1 MLGANPCRRRHLAAT
16 FNSACAWTPHR
27 QGRPWLRWRQGVL
40 GTAIVVLATMS
51 IAARWQGIVFLDYS
65 PWQSGP
71 PTPAE
76 VRRKLPIPHML
87 RNFVN
92 ASRAQVVAVLIG
104 EDDRLLVIVGPCS
117 IHDPLAAH
125 EYANRLQQVAL
136 LLRENLFILMRVYL
150 EKPRTSIG
158 WRGLVN
164 DPDLSGADDIER
176 GVALGRRVLLDVNG
190 AGLPAATEFLDP
202 LVAPYLEDL
211 VSWGSI
217 GARTVESPQHRAL
230 AAGLSMPVGF
240 KNTRSGDVQSA
251 VNAVATAALPQRKL
265 TVDDN
270 GRLQLHVAA
279 GNANGHVILRGS
291 KREPNYD
298 NDSVTDAAKRLSRAG
313 FTGARVIVDCTHAN
327 SGKRLE
333 GQLEACRSVAGQ
345 VAAGSEAIGGVMIES
360 FLEAGN
366 QTLEPGVTQRSA
378 LRYGCSVTDPCLD
391 FAATEA
397 LLRELAAAVEER
409 RSANSVSWRE
419 ATENPDGHQGQAD

>member
-1 MLGANPCRRRHLAAT
+1 MLGANPCRRHHVAVT
-16 FNSACAWTPHR
+16 SNSACTWSPHR
-27 QGRPWLRWRQGVL
+27 QGRPCLRWCQGVL
-40 GTAIVVLATMS
+40 GTANLVLA
-51 IAARWQGIVFLDYS
+51 IILVAARWRGVVFLDQR

-76 VRRKLPIPHML
+76 VRNQLPIPHL
-87 RNFVN
+87 VRRFVN
-92 ASRAQVVAVLIG
+92 ASRARVVAVLTG

-117 IHDPLAAH
+117 IHDPSAAH
-125 EYANRLQQVAL
+125 EYAHRLQQVAL
-136 LLRENLFILMRVYL
+136 LFRENLFILMRVYL

-158 WRGLVN
+158 WQGLVN
-164 DPDLSGADDIER
+164 DPDLSGAEDIER
-176 GVALGRRVLLDVNG
+176 GVALGRRVLLDVHG

-240 KNTRSGDVQSA
+240 KNTRSGDIQSA
-251 VNAVATAALPQRKL
+251 VNAVVAAALPQRKL
-265 TVDDN
+265 AVDDN
-270 GRLQLHVAA
+270 GRLQLLVAA

-291 KREPNYD
+291 ERRPNYD
-298 NDSVTDAAKRLSRAG
+298 NISITEAAERLSRAG
-313 FTGARVIVDCTHAN
+313 FKGARVVVDCSHGN

-345 VAAGSEAIGGVMIES
+345 VAAGNVAIGGVMIES

-366 QTLEPGVTQRSA
+366 QKLEPGVTPQSA

-397 LLRELAAAVEER
+397 LLREFAAAVEAR
-409 RSANSVSWRE
+409 RSAKAMSWRE
-419 ATENPDGHQGQAD
+419 AADVPDSHQGQGL